1 MTLGQPLWW
10 SVGLLSAGIAAG
22 YALPSLWYLP
32 ATLLLLAVAT
42 GLSALKKGN
51 GWALLLFWMA
61 FGAARASMENLL
73 PQTPLPAWEAVQARA
88 KFKSDFLVH
97 RLQESGLQSES
108 LSLGSALLLGRRE
121 GISRETRQAYSESG
135 AAHLLALSG
144 LHLGILYGLLHLLV
158 IRRIRFSE
166 WRWFALP
173 PLLLLLWG
181 YVLLAG
187 LPLSLVRAAVMCTA
201 VMTATLAQR
210 SLAPMHALAL
220 SALGILL
227 VSPSS
232 LLSISFQL
240 SFLAVFFIMIILA
253 RPAGTPSALMRVR
266 QAAAVSG
273 AAWLGTAPLAAYY
286 FHTMPLLSIPL
297 SMLLIPLTTVIV
309 YLSIA
314 TLVLPVPL
322 LATCLSALI
331 GLQNHIVT
339 LCASL
344 PGAVVRDLHPT
355 WWHVALAYVL
365 LLAAITRRNAQRR
378 PTDFEE

>member
-1 MTLGQPLWW
+1 M
-10 SVGLLSAGIAAG
+10 
-22 YALPSLWYLP
+22 
-32 ATLLLLAVAT
+32 
-42 GLSALKKGN
+42 
-51 GWALLLFWMA
+51 
-61 FGAARASMENLL
+61 
-73 PQTPLPAWEAVQARA
+73 
-88 KFKSDFLVH
+88 
-97 RLQESGLQSES
+97 
-108 LSLGSALLLGRRE
+108 
-121 GISRETRQAYSESG
+121 
-135 AAHLLALSG
+135 
-144 LHLGILYGLLHLLV
+144 
-158 IRRIRFSE
+158 
-166 WRWFALP
+166 
-173 PLLLLLWG
+173 
-181 YVLLAG
+181 LLAG

-339 LCASL
+339 LCANL
-344 PGAVVRDLHPT
+344 PGAVVRGLHPT
-355 WWHVALAYVL
+355 WWHIALAYVL

>member
-42 GLSALKKGN
+42 GLSALKRGN

-173 PLLLLLWG
+173 PLLLYG
-181 YVLLAG
+181 GGKRRAQFREP
-187 LPLSLVRAAVMCTA
+187 LPAA
-201 VMTATLAQR
+201 R
-210 SLAPMHALAL
+210 R
-220 SALGILL
+220 
-227 VSPSS
+227 
-232 LLSISFQL
+232 
-240 SFLAVFFIMIILA
+240 
-253 RPAGTPSALMRVR
+253 RPD
-266 QAAAVSG
+266 
-273 AAWLGTAPLAAYY
+273 
-286 FHTMPLLSIPL
+286 H
-297 SMLLIPLTTVIV
+297 
-309 YLSIA
+309 
-314 TLVLPVPL
+314 
-322 LATCLSALI
+322 
-331 GLQNHIVT
+331 
-339 LCASL
+339 
-344 PGAVVRDLHPT
+344 
-355 WWHVALAYVL
+355 
-365 LLAAITRRNAQRR
+365 RNAQHSRER
-378 PTDFEE
+378 G